1 MEQEKHGT
9 AEHVEQEIGRRKKIS
24 VNFMKNR
31 MHIAQKHKIKIVKIL
46 KMTKKNIDDLLT
58 LGELRTMIQVWN
70 RFHKAKFQNGN
81 DANVER
87 KAVGKAFREI
97 RREL

>member
-9 AEHVEQEIGRRKKIS
+9 AEHVEQENGRRKKIS

-46 KMTKKNIDDLLT
+46 KLT

-70 RFHKAKFQNGN
+70 RFHKAKCQNGN

>member
-1 MEQEKHGT
+1 
-9 AEHVEQEIGRRKKIS
+9 
-24 VNFMKNR
+24 MKD
-31 MHIAQKHKIKIVKIL
+31 KLL
-46 KMTKKNIDDLLT
+46 KMLKAKEEARAALVAKSDKSEDVAEVRSIQTQINALNVEM
-58 LGELRTMIQVWN
+58 GELRTMIQVWN
-70 RFHKAKFQNGN
+70 RFHKAKCQNGN